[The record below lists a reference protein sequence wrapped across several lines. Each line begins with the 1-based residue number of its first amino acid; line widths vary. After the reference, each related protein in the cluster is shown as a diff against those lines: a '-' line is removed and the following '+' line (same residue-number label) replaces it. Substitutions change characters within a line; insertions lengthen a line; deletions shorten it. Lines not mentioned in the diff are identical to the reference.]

1 MARPRKPVSGQP
13 YNGDPATHKVV
24 EIIEENECRTF
35 LIEQINKAIA
45 GRRYLSLRQAAKES
59 RFLWILLKWRDSLA
73 TRDEKDQEYW
83 GSKIEE
89 YCMEKAPS
97 NLKVDGMEGANLLME
112 VVAKALLDSKQK
124 KIAHDGGTAG
134 TRSN

>member
-1 MARPRKPVSGQP
+1 MRKMTTKGQP
-13 YNGDPATHKVV
+13 FSSKSATNKMVA
-24 EIIEENECRTF
+24 IIEENECRTF
-35 LIEQINKAIA
+35 LITEINKAIA

-59 RFLWILLKWRDSLA
+59 RFLWILVKWRDSLA
-73 TRDEKDQEYW
+73 TGDVKDQEYW

-112 VVAKALLDSKQK
+112 VVAKALLESKQK
-124 KIAHDGGTAG
+124 KIAHDTGRPGQ
-134 TRSN
+134 RSD